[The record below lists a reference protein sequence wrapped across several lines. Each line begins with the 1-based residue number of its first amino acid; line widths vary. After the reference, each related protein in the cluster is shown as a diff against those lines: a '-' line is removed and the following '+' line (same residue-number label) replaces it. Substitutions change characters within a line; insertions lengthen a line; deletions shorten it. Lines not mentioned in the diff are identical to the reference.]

1 VLAFAPPLS
10 IAVSDPHASPLTPSS
25 EPPAE
30 APARRLDQSKIAR
43 RLLTPSDPR
52 LKAITRRS
60 AGRVV
65 LDVARCWALIVGALA
80 LCAVKPS
87 WITAL
92 VAFVVV
98 GTQQYAL
105 SILAHDGKHRNLFA
119 AKRTNDLVS
128 VALLTAPLGVDFQGD
143 RARHLEHHWRLGEDD
158 DPDRDLYSADG
169 KARRG
174 AFLLFLSGLNSLP
187 FFRASIAGGPA
198 RPLGERLASVLAAR
212 WPSIPAQ
219 ALIFGALTLVFGW
232 WGYFAFWIA
241 PLYVLLFVPTRFR
254 QFCEHGQP
262 RVPDEAADP
271 ERLVTFRPGLVERV
285 LFAPM
290 RMGFHAEH
298 HLFPSVPYYRLPELA
313 RLLGDAPEIEVR
325 PSYVGFAVNYF
336 RRLPLVPARATETA
350 AA

>member
-1 VLAFAPPLS
+1 VS
-10 IAVSDPHASPLTPSS
+10 VAVPDPSGSPSGSS
-25 EPPAE
+25 RE
-30 APARRLDQSKIAR
+30 APSADPGRRLDQAQIAR
-43 RLLTPSDPR
+43 RLLAPSDPR
-52 LKAITRRS
+52 LKALLQRRE
-60 AGRVV
+60 ARVV
-65 LDVARCWALIVGALA
+65 FDVARCYALIVGALA
-80 LCAVKPS
+80 LFAAKPGWLS
-87 WITAL
+87 AL

-119 AKRTNDLVS
+119 SKRTNDLVS
-128 VALLTAPLGVDFQGD
+128 IALLAAPLGVDFRGD

-158 DPDRDLYSADG
+158 DPDRDLYSAGG

-187 FFRASIAGGPA
+187 FFRVSISGGPA
-198 RPLGERLASVLAAR
+198 RPLRQRLTSVLAAR

-219 ALIFGALTLVFGW
+219 ALIFGALTLGFGW

-241 PLYVLLFVPTRFR
+241 PLYFLLFVPTRFR

-262 RVPDEAADP
+262 RLPDEAADP

-290 RMGFHAEH
+290 RMSHHAEH

-313 RLLGDAPEIEVR
+313 RLVGDAPEIEVR
-325 PSYVGFAVNYF
+325 ASYVGFALAYF
-336 RRLPLVPARATETA
+336 RRLPLTPVAVTENVA
-350 AA
+350 A

>member
-1 VLAFAPPLS
+1 V
-10 IAVSDPHASPLTPSS
+10 
-25 EPPAE
+25 
-30 APARRLDQSKIAR
+30 RRLDQAKIAR
-43 RLLTPSDPR
+43 RLLAPSDPR
-52 LKAITRRS
+52 LKAVIRRRE
-60 AGRVV
+60 ARVV
-65 LDVARCWALIVGALA
+65 FDIGRCWALIVGALA
-80 LCAVKPS
+80 LVAAQPGWPS
-87 WITAL
+87 AL

-119 AKRTNDLVS
+119 SKRVNDLVS
-128 VALLTAPLGVDFQGD
+128 VALLAAPMGVDFQGD

-187 FFRASIAGGPA
+187 FYRTSISGGPA
-198 RPLGERLASVLAAR
+198 RPLRERLASLLAAR

-219 ALIFGALTLVFGW
+219 ALLFGALTLGIGW
-232 WGYFAFWIA
+232 WSYFAFWIA

-262 RVPDEAADP
+262 RVPDEDADP
-271 ERLVTFRPGLVERV
+271 ERLITFRPGPIERI

-290 RMGFHAEH
+290 RMGYHAEH

-313 RLLGDAPEIEVR
+313 RLLGPAPEIEVR
-325 PSYVGFAVNYF
+325 PSYVGFALDYF
-336 RRLPLVPARATETA
+336 RRLPLATDTATEHA
-350 AA
+350 AAR